1 MAANLKWTLR
11 VAQKD
16 QGSCFFGQCPHPL
29 STNVL
34 SSESQS
40 PQSSHPHFY
49 IFDGK
54 KVEAIRDHL
63 LILFPTST
71 DPHTAAPCLP
81 SLMLYG
87 ERWPPGRPKA
97 KPGLETESVCPHTLS
112 EFRITP
118 AAKRILSH
126 LPGPTIISQ
135 ESSQV
140 QAQFKAR
147 SHVAS
152 WLWSTCGCLG
162 FCGLVPSV
170 GPPAYPPCTCLKG
183 TLDQPGPSHV
193 PSP

>member
-1 MAANLKWTLR
+1 M
-11 VAQKD
+11 AQKD

-49 IFDGK
+49 TSDGK

-71 DPHTAAPCLP
+71 DPPTPAPCLP

-97 KPGLETESVCPHTLS
+97 KPGLETESLCPHTLS
-112 EFRITP
+112 ELRITP

-126 LPGPTIISQ
+126 LPGPP
-135 ESSQV
+135 SSPR
-140 QAQFKAR
+140 KAAKCR
-147 SHVAS
+147 PSSRQCH
-152 WLWSTCGCLG
+152 TRHRGCGHPAG
-162 FCGLVPSV
+162 VWGSV
-170 GPPAYPPCTCLKG
+170 GWYP
-183 TLDQPGPSHV
+183 V
-193 PSP
+193 